1 MPGKHRDRATDHVS
15 NTSPSSKNKFIVM
28 NYFKIK
34 ADLFAMKKAK
44 RLLSV
49 SNTNVYETDSFEEA
63 FQVEEYLKKLKI
75 EHTGVS
81 KQIKK

>member
-1 MPGKHRDRATDHVS
+1 
-15 NTSPSSKNKFIVM
+15 M

-49 SNTNVYETDSFEEA
+49 SNTNVYETDSFEES

-75 EHTGVS
+75 THEGVS